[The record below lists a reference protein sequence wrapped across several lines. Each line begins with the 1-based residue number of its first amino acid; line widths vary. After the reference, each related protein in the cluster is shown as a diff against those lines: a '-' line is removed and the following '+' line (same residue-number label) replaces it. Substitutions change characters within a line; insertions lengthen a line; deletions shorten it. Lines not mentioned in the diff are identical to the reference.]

1 MFKIYV
7 KISNFDDISAFGI
20 LAVLYAQMI
29 LSILQIIIFD
39 VWYFDIDIESDSYNS
54 PKFGTG
60 IAELL
65 VSETDSLSFLMTS
78 FDWEQ

>member
-39 VWYFDIDIESDSYNS
+39 V
-54 PKFGTG
+54 
-60 IAELL
+60 
-65 VSETDSLSFLMTS
+65 
-78 FDWEQ
+78 